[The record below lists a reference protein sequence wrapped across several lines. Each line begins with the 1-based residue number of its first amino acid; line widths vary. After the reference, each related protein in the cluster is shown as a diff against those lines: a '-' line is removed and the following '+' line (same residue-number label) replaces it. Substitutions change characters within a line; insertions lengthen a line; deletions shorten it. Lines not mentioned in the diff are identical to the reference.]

1 MSYTAL
7 YRTWR
12 PKIFEDLIGQKA
24 IVDTLKSQIERGKF
38 GHAYIFSGTRGTGK
52 TSTAKILARAINCP
66 ERLDYNP
73 CNQCEICKSILDET
87 LMDVI
92 EMDAASNNG
101 VDDIRELRENV
112 KYPPSRSKYKVYI
125 IDEVHMLSTSAFNA
139 LLKTLEE
146 PPSYAVFILATT
158 EPHKIPA
165 TIQSRCQQF
174 EFKRVGKEDLMER
187 MRMICESQGL
197 KCETEALDK
206 LINRADGAVRDAL
219 SLLDRCLTSSLG
231 TLSALD
237 VDRILGLIGV
247 DFILDLID
255 HIGQRDRVK
264 VLQNLNAL
272 SESGANLQAFC
283 RDMIFAFR
291 DIMVTAAAPGHP
303 EMMKFSTLEPQR
315 VMVQAK
321 TFGLNGAV
329 KLLEALSLIETQIKY
344 AQNPQIFLETG
355 LLKAMTPSS
364 VAAVDAIERLERLE
378 TELRELKRQN
388 QSGVVQ
394 TQLGSITMADESSE
408 YLSVKNGSEMTDK
421 ATVPVNVSPETP
433 SVKTAEINNI
443 DAPHESLHEAS
454 LDAQTAPAVLPPDPE
469 RMLRLWPEILTYL
482 QKNNGRVYAFLVDG
496 TPLKFDQNSLV
507 VGFKST
513 DEIHIKKLNETANR
527 HCIEE
532 AFKAVTGYAAGFR
545 IEVLSSAQVESGEP
559 STEDRIRSL
568 LGDMADLLE
577 IRDK

>member
-7 YRTWR
+7 YRKWR
-12 PKIFEDLIGQKA
+12 PKVFEDLIGQKA
-24 IVDTLKSQIERGKF
+24 IVDTLRSQIERGKF

-66 ERLDYNP
+66 ERVDYNP
-73 CNQCEICKSILDET
+73 CNKCEICLSILDET

-187 MRMICESQGL
+187 MQLICESQGMAY
-197 KCETEALDK
+197 ETQAIEK

-219 SLLDRCLTSSLG
+219 SLLDRCLTSTAEL
-231 TLSALD
+231 LRAED

-247 DFILDLID
+247 DFMMDLID
-255 HIGQRDRVK
+255 QIGRRERSL
-264 VLQNLNAL
+264 VLDSLNQL
-272 SESGANLQAFC
+272 SVSGANLQSFC
-283 RDMIFAFR
+283 RDMTLAFR
-291 DIMVTAAAPGHP
+291 DVMVTAAAPDHP
-303 EMMKFSTLEPQR
+303 EMLRFSGLMPDR
-315 VMVQAK
+315 VRAQAK
-321 TFGLNGAV
+321 MFGLNGAV
-329 KLLEALSLIETQIKY
+329 KLLEALSLIENQIKY
-344 AQNPQIFLETG
+344 AQNPLIFLETG
-355 LLKAMTPSS
+355 LLKAMTPASIS
-364 VAAVDAIERLERLE
+364 AADAIERLEKLE
-378 TELRELKRQN
+378 TELVALKRQMI
-388 QSGVVQ
+388 SGEG
-394 TQLGSITMADESSE
+394 LSITGSTTIADEHPAYQAPESGERIHKSINE
-408 YLSVKNGSEMTDK
+408 PVLHETE
-421 ATVPVNVSPETP
+421 TVPLIHPHD
-433 SVKTAEINNI
+433 AEQKNS
-443 DAPHESLHEAS
+443 DDYSSRDSE
-454 LDAQTAPAVLPPDPE
+454 VDPE
-469 RMLRLWPEILTYL
+469 KVLRLWPEILIYL

-496 TPLKFDQNSLV
+496 TPLKFEKGRLV
-507 VGFKST
+507 VGFKAVH
-513 DEIHIKKLNETANR
+513 DLHIKKLSEEPNR
-527 HCIEE
+527 MVIEE
-532 AFKAVTGYAAGFR
+532 AFRSVVGHPLGFM
-545 IEVLSSAQVESGEP
+545 IEVIPDAGGSNSGP
-559 STEDRIRSL
+559 TTEDRIKSL

-577 IRDK
+577 IQDK

>member
-7 YRTWR
+7 YRKWR
-12 PKIFEDLIGQKA
+12 PKVFEDLIGQKA
-24 IVDTLKSQIERGKF
+24 IVDTLRSQIERGKF

-66 ERLDYNP
+66 ERTDYNP
-73 CNQCEICKSILDET
+73 CNKCEICLSILDET

-146 PPSYAVFILATT
+146 PPEYAVFILATT

-187 MRMICESQGL
+187 MQMICESQGMSYEL
-197 KCETEALDK
+197 QALDK

-219 SLLDRCLTSSLG
+219 SLLDRCLTSTSDL
-231 TLSALD
+231 LRAED

-247 DFILDLID
+247 DFMMNLID
-255 HIGQRDRVK
+255 QIGRRERGM
-264 VLQNLNAL
+264 VLDSLNQL
-272 SESGANLQAFC
+272 SVSGANLQAFC
-283 RDMIFAFR
+283 RDMTLAFR
-291 DIMVTAAAPGHP
+291 DVMVTAAAPDHP
-303 EMMKFSTLEPQR
+303 EMLKFSGLLPDR
-315 VMVQAK
+315 VRAQAK
-321 TFGLNGAV
+321 MFGLNGAV

-344 AQNPQIFLETG
+344 AQNPLIFLETG
-355 LLKAMTPSS
+355 LLKAMTPAS
-364 VAAVDAIERLERLE
+364 VAAADAIERLEKLE
-378 TELRELKRQN
+378 AELSALKRQMISGEGLPFAGLN
-388 QSGVVQ
+388 TIADDYSTYQTNKPEIYSPKDTGMTKQSEAETLVVSKGQ
-394 TQLGSITMADESSE
+394 PVLDSHKKMGDES
-408 YLSVKNGSEMTDK
+408 
-421 ATVPVNVSPETP
+421 
-433 SVKTAEINNI
+433 
-443 DAPHESLHEAS
+443 
-454 LDAQTAPAVLPPDPE
+454 PAVSEVDPE
-469 RMLRLWPEILTYL
+469 KVLRLWPEILLYL

-496 TPLKFDQNSLV
+496 TPLKFDKGRLI
-507 VGFKST
+507 VGFKAAH
-513 DEIHIKKLNETANR
+513 ELHIKKLSEEPNR
-527 HCIEE
+527 MVIEE
-532 AFKAVTGYAAGFR
+532 AFRSVVGHPVGFM
-545 IEVLSSAQVESGEP
+545 IEVIPDASGTGTGP
-559 STEDRIRSL
+559 STEDRIKTL

-577 IRDK
+577 IQDK